1 MEMVVWVI
9 QVVLALIFFGSGIA
23 KSLMS
28 REKMLATGQTGAAA
42 LPLGLVRFVAA
53 CEIAGSVGLILPLGL
68 SIAPFLTAWAAI
80 GLALVM
86 IGAAFTHYR
95 IQELGPIAINLIILT
110 LCMVVAYER
119 W

>member
-1 MEMVVWVI
+1 MRTGVWVI
-9 QVVLALIFFGSGIA
+9 QGVLALIFLGSGIA

-28 REKMLATGQTGAAA
+28 KEKMLATGQTGAAA

-53 CEIAGSVGLILPLGL
+53 CEIVSSVGLILPVWL

-80 GLALVM
+80 GLAVVM

-95 IQELGPIAINLIILT
+95 IHELRPIVINLVILS
-110 LCMVVAYER
+110 LCIVVAYER